1 MKLYKP
7 LTLAL
12 TACLT
17 VLTYNACKEKNLDVA
32 PTFLTE
38 DAYFTDE
45 SEFERAVRAT
55 YAKMTDFYWYATIE
69 AGSLVIFSQL
79 PGDDITTQGDRPQE
93 IFSTINPS
101 DGIVN
106 RYYRAAYQLINR
118 ANVVLEKGA
127 DTKAYKSEETK
138 KRHRGEALF
147 LRGMMYYN
155 LANYFGTSPL
165 ILERISD
172 LAQTTPAGSTDTQLI
187 DQSIKDLTEAATLLP
202 LSWDDQNRGRAT
214 ANAANGYLARALMSR
229 GSIRKNNADFTAAIA
244 AIDKIK
250 GASLMPKFDDNFASD
265 TENNAESLFEFQ
277 ASQPGFD
284 NVWLS
289 NDFGA
294 PVGSMSAYWGFYE
307 NHWSIFGGF
316 PFVATQKL
324 INAYDEKDPRRDI
337 TLDPKTAAIKKY
349 ITRDRKS
356 QSGVGSVNNPRLMRY
371 ADALLLKAEAIAQ
384 SGGSLTEAVA
394 LVNQVRTRA
403 RNMVKDGVAP
413 ANRPASTDKAQVLTW
428 IMNERFIELAGEG
441 DRFIDLRRWHLNGL
455 IQLNTN
461 FFNSAN
467 SKANFDPAKHLLM
480 PIPSGEIDLNP
491 NVKQNP
497 GY

>member
-1 MKLYKP
+1 MG
-7 LTLAL
+7 
-12 TACLT
+12 LT
-17 VLTYNACKEKNLDVA
+17 VLTYNSCKEKNLDVA

-45 SEFERAVRAT
+45 TEFERAVRAI

-69 AGSLVIFSQL
+69 AGSLVIFTQL

-93 IFSTINPS
+93 IFSTLNPS

-127 DTKAYKSEETK
+127 NTTAYKSEELK

-147 LRGMMYYN
+147 LRGMMYYYIY
-155 LANYFGTSPL
+155 NYFGTSPL
-165 ILERISD
+165 ILERIGD
-172 LAQTTPAGSTDTQLI
+172 LAQTTQPGTTDTQLI

-202 LSWDDQNRGRAT
+202 TTWDDQSRGRAT
-214 ANAANGYLARALMSR
+214 ANSANGYLGRALMAR
-229 GSIRKNNADFTAAIA
+229 GSIKKTNADFTAAIA

-250 GASLMPKFDDNFASD
+250 GVSLVAKFGDNFLPD

-294 PVGSMSAYWGFYE
+294 PNGSMSAYWGFYE

-316 PFVATQKL
+316 PFIATQKL
-324 INAYDEKDPRRDI
+324 IKAYEVGDPRKAI
-337 TLDPKTAAIKKY
+337 TLSDTTGAIKKY
-349 ITRDRKS
+349 VTGDRKS
-356 QSGVGSVNNPRLMRY
+356 QSGVGSVNNPRLLRY
-371 ADALLLKAEAIAQ
+371 ADVLLLKAEALVQ
-384 SGGSLTEAVA
+384 SGGSLTDAIA

-403 RNMVKDGVAP
+403 RSMVTGGTVP
-413 ANRPASTDKAQVLTW
+413 ANRPTSADKAQVLTW

-441 DRFIDLRRWHLNGL
+441 DRWLDLRRWHLNGL

-461 FFNSAN
+461 FFSSAN
-467 SKANFDPAKHLLM
+467 SKTNFDPAKNLLM
-480 PIPSGEIDLNP
+480 PIPTGEIDLNP